1 MIVKSLRETAVGLWS
16 LLVGLKVTAIN
27 FGSPQITVHYP
38 REVSPTLEGFRGH
51 IELVPNEED
60 PSKSNC
66 TACGTCVRTCPS
78 ACITM
83 KATKPK
89 KKAAEKKEATSS
101 ESEGQGGGE
110 DKKEAPAKK
119 AKPELNTFRVD
130 FNYCCLC
137 GLCVE
142 TCPANALRFSQ
153 NYFLAGFSRE
163 EFDFD
168 LLARLQAQAE
178 QKEQ

>member
-1 MIVKSLRETAVGLWS
+1 MLVKSLRDTAVGLWS
-16 LLVGLKVTAIN
+16 LLVGLKVTAFN
-27 FGSPQITVHYP
+27 FVTPNITIHYP

-51 IELVPNEED
+51 IELVPSEED
-60 PSKSNC
+60 PYKSKC
-66 TACGTCVRTCPS
+66 IACGNCVRTCPS

-89 KKAAEKKEATSS
+89 KKEEDQQESSSSDTESQSGEKKESS
-101 ESEGQGGGE
+101 G
-110 DKKEAPAKK
+110 KK
-119 AKPELNTFRVD
+119 AKPEMVAFSVN

-142 TCPANALRFSQ
+142 TCPSGALRFSD

-163 EFDFD
+163 EFDID
-168 LLARLQAQAE
+168 LVARLQSKA
-178 QKEQ
+178 KEQ